1 MACIASTFTG
11 SVAALK
17 ASKVQV
23 CVATRANARESD
35 RAGVA
40 D

>member
-23 CVATRANARESD
+23 RVAR
-35 RAGVA
+35 
-40 D
+40 

>member
-23 CVATRANARESD
+23 RIFPPIGPFTGDHSERR
-35 RAGVA
+35 
-40 D
+40 

>member
-23 CVATRANARESD
+23 RICPPIGPFTGDHSERR
-35 RAGVA
+35 
-40 D
+40 

>member
-1 MACIASTFTG
+1 MACIASSFTG

-23 CVATRANARESD
+23 RVCSPIGPFTGHHSERR
-35 RAGVA
+35 
-40 D
+40 